1 MKYDFN
7 NSPSRVGTNS
17 YKWDVQAEGVKYAL
31 GVADSDWP
39 APPCVVDAVVER
51 AKNGAYG
58 YTRPGLNYFKNV
70 QWWMKERHGW
80 DIETDW
86 IVPIA
91 GIVPAI
97 AIGILAFTKPGDT
110 VVVQPP
116 VYNPFYAD
124 IVENDRKIGFNY
136 LIEEDGYYTM
146 DFDDLEK
153 QFKDGAKMLIL
164 CTPHNPVGRVWTEE
178 ELRKVMDIVKK
189 YDAIVIADEI
199 HHDLI
204 LDGNK
209 FFTAGYFT
217 DMYSN
222 MIVCTAPSKTFN
234 IAGIQNSNIIVPD
247 EKLRKAYQAQ
257 ISAIHLGMNL
267 FGYLVGEAAYCPEG
281 AEWVDQQNTHLTEQY
296 NMAKDFFAKE
306 IPEWK
311 FTKQEGTYLL
321 WVDCGS
327 TGLKGEALFN
337 AFKEFDMFI
346 NNGDIYGGLIYGGT
360 DKYESYVRINTA
372 CSKAT
377 LEGALHNMKK
387 LAEKYKK

>member
-7 NSPSRVGTNS
+7 NFPSRKGTNS
-17 YKWDVQAEGVKYAL
+17 YKWDVQAEGLTYPL

-39 APPCVVDAVVER
+39 APKCVVDALVER

-70 QWWMKERHGW
+70 QWWQKERNGW
-80 DIETDW
+80 EIETDW

-97 AIGILAFTKPGDT
+97 AIAILALTEPGDT
-110 VVVQPP
+110 IVVQPP

-124 IVENDRKIGFNY
+124 IVENNRKIGFNY
-136 LIEEDGYYTM
+136 LIEKDDYYTM
-146 DFDDLEK
+146 DLEDLEK
-153 QFKDGAKMLIL
+153 QFADGAKMLVL
-164 CTPHNPVGRVWTEE
+164 CSPHNPVGRVWTEE

-189 YDAIVIADEI
+189 YNGIVISDEI
-199 HHDLI
+199 HADLI

-217 DMYSN
+217 DMYPN

-234 IAGIQNSNIIVPD
+234 IAGIQDSNIIIPD
-247 EKLRKAYQAQ
+247 ETIRKKYQAQ

-267 FGYLVGEAAYCPEG
+267 FGYCAGEAAYCKEG
-281 AEWVDQQNTHLTEQY
+281 ADWVDAQNTHLTKQY
-296 NMAKDFFAKE
+296 EMARDFFAKN
-306 IPEWK
+306 IPDWK
-311 FTKQEGTYLL
+311 FTIQEGTYLL
-321 WVDCGS
+321 WVDCSS
-327 TGLKGEALFN
+327 TGLKGQDLFN

-346 NNGDIYGGLIYGGT
+346 NNGDIYGGLAYGGT
-360 DKYESYVRINTA
+360 DKYESFVRINTA
-372 CSKAT
+372 CSEDMLK
-377 LEGALHNMKK
+377 GALEQMKK
-387 LAEKYKK
+387 LADKYKK